1 MWRVHSLTPPP
12 QKKNT
17 IMITTNEQIN
27 KQPKTNLAIRQISAQ
42 RTKSHLK
49 SNVLNQSILKMK
61 IYKILRLYQ
70 MENIHDCT
78 LIAEVFRNK
87 FSSF

>member
-1 MWRVHSLTPPP
+1 MWRVPSLTPPP
-12 QKKNT
+12 PKKNT

-27 KQPKTNLAIRQISAQ
+27 NQPKTNLAIRQISAK

-61 IYKILRLYQ
+61 IKL
-70 MENIHDCT
+70 
-78 LIAEVFRNK
+78 
-87 FSSF
+87 